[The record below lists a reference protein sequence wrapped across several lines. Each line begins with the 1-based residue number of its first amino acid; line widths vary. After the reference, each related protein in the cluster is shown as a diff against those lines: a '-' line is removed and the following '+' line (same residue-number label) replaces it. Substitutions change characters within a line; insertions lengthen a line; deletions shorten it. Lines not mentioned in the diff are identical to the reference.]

1 VTELDLNR
9 LRHDIRTPLA
19 VVTGFAELLASDG
32 TITEEQRR
40 DYATRI
46 GQAALEL
53 RRLLDGADR
62 LDRP

>member
-1 VTELDLNR
+1 VSALDLER

-19 VVTGFAELLASDG
+19 VVTGFAELLASDR

-46 GQAALEL
+46 SAAATEL
-53 RRLLDGADR
+53 RRLVDGAD
-62 LDRP
+62 LSG

>member
-1 VTELDLNR
+1 VSELDLNR

-19 VVTGFAELLASDG
+19 VVTGFAELLASDR

-40 DYATRI
+40 DYAIRI
-46 GQAALEL
+46 SQAALEL

-62 LDRP
+62 S